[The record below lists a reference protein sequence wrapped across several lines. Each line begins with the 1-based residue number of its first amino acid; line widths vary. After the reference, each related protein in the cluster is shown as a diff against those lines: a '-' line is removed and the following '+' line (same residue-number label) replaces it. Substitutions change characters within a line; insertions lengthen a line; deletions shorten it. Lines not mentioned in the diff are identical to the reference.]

1 MDDETNTISPVS
13 PSPVPTLHDDQEDA
27 QRIVVVPALFDNAE
41 GDIIL
46 RSSDEVDFR
55 VFKVILALASPV
67 FKDMFTFPQP
77 SNETE
82 NDISVIPVSESS
94 ETIIPLL
101 EFCYPVNSPR
111 LAQQDISVIGNVL
124 GAALKYDMQSATGP
138 AREALKERAE
148 ICKKDAVVAYAIAC
162 HLKLEEEARA
172 AALACLKWPIVG
184 FVVPQLALIS
194 GLDYF
199 NLLDFHSRA
208 CDVVKNRFSRLS
220 HSTSIC
226 KKIYPTT
233 HQCNSSYIVKDN
245 SYYTWWN
252 GSCITEPL
260 RQAPLGLEKI
270 SLSTLAANL
279 KQSTCHIC
287 KDKVLEG
294 WEKARTTIITAVKN
308 DVSAVSS
315 HVSIL
320 IGLHN

>member
-1 MDDETNTISPVS
+1 MDDETNMIYSVS
-13 PSPVPTLHDDQEDA
+13 PSPVPTLRSEQEDA
-27 QRIVVVPALFDNAE
+27 QYIVAVPALFDNAE

-46 RSSDEVDFR
+46 RSSDKVDFR

-67 FKDMFTFPQP
+67 FKDIFTLPQ
-77 SNETE
+77 SSTETKD
-82 NDISVIPVSESS
+82 DISVIPVSESS

-111 LAQQDISVIGNVL
+111 LAQQDMSVIGNVL
-124 GAALKYDMQSATGP
+124 GAALKYDMQSATRP

-148 ICKKDAVVAYAIAC
+148 TCKKDAVVAYAIAC

-184 FVVPQLALIS
+184 FVVPQLAIIS

-208 CDVVKNRFSRLS
+208 CDVVNNRFSQLN
-220 HSTSIC
+220 HSTPIC
-226 KKIYPTT
+226 KNIYPTT
-233 HQCNSSYIVKDN
+233 HQCNSSYIVEGKIC
-245 SYYTWWN
+245 YTWWN
-252 GSCITEPL
+252 GSCITESL

-287 KDKVLEG
+287 KDKVLKG
-294 WEKARTTIITAVKN
+294 WEKARTTIIEAVKN

-315 HVSIL
+315 HVPIL
-320 IGLHN
+320 IDLHN